1 LRWEAFAALFL
12 AAALLESAVAADYV
26 FERSVI
32 KGVGYRSH
40 ELYGQTASG
49 YAGQKLTERIS
60 GSGSFYDSTEFELD
74 VRGNSIN
81 FTQDAEF
88 EYFPVSYQTGT
99 YDQKWKDVLCV
110 RNYDAGAVVTEAY
123 SQAEHLQKST
133 EIRTVGNATRNA
145 LEVQISSQVIGVAHI
160 GWVSKE
166 TKPNGKGRYLEI
178 GRGVEDLTGTFNID
192 KYIML
197 LQNSTDS
204 EQRTDW
210 IPCA

>member
-1 LRWEAFAALFL
+1 MRWEAFAALFL
-12 AAALLESAVAADYV
+12 TAALLESAMAADYV

-49 YAGQKLTERIS
+49 YSGQKLTERIS

-133 EIRTVGNATRNA
+133 EVRTVGNGTKNA
-145 LEVQISSQVIGVAHI
+145 LEIQISSQVIGVAHI

-166 TKPNGKGRYLEI
+166 TEPNGKGRYVEI

-197 LQNSTDS
+197 LQNSTDY

-210 IPCA
+210 IPCT

>member
-1 LRWEAFAALFL
+1 MRWGAFAALFL
-12 AAALLESAVAADYV
+12 AMALMDSVLAADYV

-49 YAGQKLTERIS
+49 YSGQKLTERIS

-133 EIRTVGNATRNA
+133 EVRTVGNGTRNA
-145 LEVQISSQVIGVAHI
+145 LEIQISSQVIGVAHI

-192 KYIML
+192 KYIQL

-204 EQRTDW
+204 EQMTDW
-210 IPCA
+210 IPCV